1 MKDQNIYLDYAAT
14 SPMCR
19 PAIDA
24 MMRAFT
30 EFYAN
35 ASSGHAMGVKSKEI
49 LETAREYLLST
60 LSPMEAGTVY
70 FTSGGTESDNWAI
83 KGILDAYP
91 GKHIITSK
99 IEHNAILN
107 TCAFLEK
114 HGYTVTYLDV
124 NAEGFISLSELEASI
139 RPDTILISVM
149 FANNEIGVIQP
160 VEQIGAIAHSHGIL
174 FHTDAVQAYAQVP
187 IDVEEMNIDMLSVSA
202 HKFRGPKGVG
212 FLYVGNGVY
221 LDPFVHGGSQE
232 NHMRAGTVNVPGI
245 AGMQAAAEEAFCGME
260 EKIRLL
266 SEKRDYLIRRI
277 LEDIPCAVLNG
288 PRENRLPGN
297 VNICFK
303 GHKAGLLLDRLSD
316 AGIYVSSGSACSS
329 ASSAPSHVLTAIGL
343 AEEDAEASLRLTLAA
358 ETSYEEL
365 DSVVSRLKSML

>member
-1 MKDQNIYLDYAAT
+1 MKELNIYLDNAAT

-19 PAIDA
+19 SAIDA
-24 MMRAFT
+24 MMQAFT
-30 EFYAN
+30 ELYAN
-35 ASSGHAMGVKSKEI
+35 ASSGHGMGMESKEV
-49 LETAREYLLST
+49 LEKAREYLLST

-124 NAEGFISLSELEASI
+124 DAEGFISLSELEASI

-149 FANNEIGVIQP
+149 FANNEIGTVQP
-160 VEQIGAIAHSHGIL
+160 VQEIGAIAHRHGVL

-212 FLYVGNGVY
+212 FLYVKDGVY

-232 NHMRAGTVNVPGI
+232 HHMRAGTVNVPGI
-245 AGMQAAAEEAFCGME
+245 VGMQAAAAEAFGRLE
-260 EKIRLL
+260 EKVRLL

-277 LEDIPCAVLNG
+277 LEEIPCAALNG
-288 PRENRLPGN
+288 PRSQRLPGN

-303 GHKAGLLLDRLSD
+303 GSNAGLLLDRLSD

-329 ASSAPSHVLTAIGL
+329 ASGAPSHVLTAIGL
-343 AEEDAEASLRLTLAA
+343 TQEDAEASLRLTLAPEISCA
-358 ETSYEEL
+358 EL
-365 DSVVSRLKSML
+365 DCVVSRLKSFL